1 LHLFFLRHYLYTNIE
16 ELSIKLFFKYFQTSG
31 VHGDPAAAML
41 EVLDPE
47 QNCNFVDHYLNVPF
61 DLSQI
66 IFIATANDLKTIAR
80 PLRDRME
87 IIQIPGYTFED
98 KLPIGKIHLLP
109 KQIKMHGIDSDILQ
123 VTDEALKFISEN
135 FVFGNNLT
143 LFLIK

>member
-1 LHLFFLRHYLYTNIE
+1 
-16 ELSIKLFFKYFQTSG
+16 
-31 VHGDPAAAML
+31 ML

-109 KQIKMHGIDSDILQ
+109 KQIKMHGINSDILQ
-123 VTDEALKFISEN
+123 VTDEALKFISKFAIRIFSKQLKPSQN
-135 FVFGNNLT
+135 KKGRK
-143 LFLIK
+143 LFLLHQNVVFFTAGS

>member
-1 LHLFFLRHYLYTNIE
+1 MYFFL
-16 ELSIKLFFKYFQTSG
+16 YFQSSG
-31 VHGDPAAAML
+31 VHGDPSAAML

-61 DLSQI
+61 DLSQV
-66 IFIATANDLKTIAR
+66 IFIATANSLKGIAR

-109 KQIKMHGIDSDILQ
+109 KQIKMHGLDSDVFQ
-123 VTDEALKFISEN
+123 VTDEALKFISKPE
-135 FVFGNNLT
+135 
-143 LFLIK
+143 I

>member
-1 LHLFFLRHYLYTNIE
+1 M
-16 ELSIKLFFKYFQTSG
+16 
-31 VHGDPAAAML
+31 HGDPSAAML

-66 IFIATANDLKTIAR
+66 IFIATANSLKGIAR

-98 KLPIGKIHLLP
+98 KLPIGKLYLN
-109 KQIKMHGIDSDILQ
+109 
-123 VTDEALKFISEN
+123 LKFYH
-135 FVFGNNLT
+135 
-143 LFLIK
+143 

>member
-1 LHLFFLRHYLYTNIE
+1 
-16 ELSIKLFFKYFQTSG
+16 
-31 VHGDPAAAML
+31 ML

-123 VTDEALKFISEN
+123 VTDDALKFISKFAICILSKQIGKGCFQLLFQKNRVIYN
-135 FVFGNNLT
+135 FVPTVT
-143 LFLIK
+143 LF

>member
-1 LHLFFLRHYLYTNIE
+1 MQL
-16 ELSIKLFFKYFQTSG
+16 LSSKKNVKFQSSG
-31 VHGDPAAAML
+31 VHGDPSAAML

-66 IFIATANDLKTIAR
+66 IFIATANSLKGIAR

-98 KLPIGKIHLLP
+98 KLPIGKLDFNS
-109 KQIKMHGIDSDILQ
+109 KFTTRWQS
-123 VTDEALKFISEN
+123 LKVS
-135 FVFGNNLT
+135 
-143 LFLIK
+143 

>member
-1 LHLFFLRHYLYTNIE
+1 
-16 ELSIKLFFKYFQTSG
+16 
-31 VHGDPAAAML
+31 ML

-109 KQIKMHGIDSDILQ
+109 KQIKMHGINSDILQ
-123 VTDEALKFISEN
+123 VTDEALKFISKFAIRIFSKQGAVQKLGVQDE
-135 FVFGNNLT
+135 VGRW
-143 LFLIK
+143 

>member
-1 LHLFFLRHYLYTNIE
+1 MKTPI
-16 ELSIKLFFKYFQTSG
+16 
-31 VHGDPAAAML
+31 
-41 EVLDPE
+41 
-47 QNCNFVDHYLNVPF
+47 VPF

-109 KQIKMHGIDSDILQ
+109 KQIKMHGINSDILQ
-123 VTDEALKFISEN
+123 VTDEALKFISKCTICIISKQLN
-135 FVFGNNLT
+135 RQIHLLLRGGILAQCA
-143 LFLIK
+143 